1 MRIGISGTFWPA
13 FTTGSGQHIRGLLP
27 ALVAASGEDY
37 TLYIPRFALPDSP
50 STMDTP
56 VRTRIV
62 ATPFD
67 RRNTNLAKL
76 WYEQIALPR
85 ACHLDSIQLLHTPY
99 LGAPLVHSIP
109 VVVTVHDLIPLL
121 LPEYR
126 NSLAVRAYMRLAAWA
141 AQRAQFVIA
150 VSQSAANDVQRV
162 LHIPEQRICVIYNA
176 VSGHHQ
182 PVHPVQYDQVAH
194 KLGLPQH
201 YLLYLGGFDRRKNVL
216 ELLRAF
222 REICQQVPAI
232 TLVIAGRR
240 PSQDTAFSP
249 DPQRLVDELSLAD
262 RVQLLGEV
270 AEEDKPAVYSGALAL
285 VFPSRYEGFGLPV
298 LESLAC
304 GTPAIL
310 CTGSSLEEVAGS
322 GALYVPPGDIPAL
335 GQAMIRLCTETDLRQ
350 QLAQAGLIQAQRFSW
365 ADSAK
370 RTLAVYRTAIEIGK
384 VRTR

>member
-13 FTTGSGQHIRGLLP
+13 LTTGSGQHIRGLLP
-27 ALVAASGEDY
+27 ALVAASGDVY
-37 TLYIPRFALPDSP
+37 TLYIPRFALRDS
-50 STMDTP
+50 SSSMDTP
-56 VRTRIV
+56 VKTRIV

-67 RRNTNLAKL
+67 QRNTNLAKL

-85 ACHLDSIQLLHTPY
+85 ACHLDNIQVLHTPY
-99 LGAPLVHSIP
+99 LGAPLMHSIP

-126 NSLAVRAYMRLAAWA
+126 GSLAVRAYMRLAAWA

-162 LHIPEQRICVIYNA
+162 LHIPAQRIRVIYNA
-176 VSGHHQ
+176 VSGQHQ
-182 PVHPVQYDQVAH
+182 PVHPAQHDQVAR
-194 KLGLPQH
+194 KLGLSQQ
-201 YLLYLGGFDRRKNVL
+201 YLLYLGGFDRRKSVP

-240 PSQDTAFSP
+240 PGQDTTFFP
-249 DPQRLVDELSLAD
+249 DPQRLVNELNLAD

-270 AEEDKPAVYSGALAL
+270 AEEDKPSLYSGALAL

-310 CTGSSLEEVAGS
+310 CTGSSLEEVAGT

-350 QLAQAGLIQAQRFSW
+350 QLAQAGLRQAQRFSW
-365 ADSAK
+365 ADSAT
-370 RTLAVYRTAIEIGK
+370 RTLAVYRTVLEKGK
-384 VRTR
+384 GRTR